1 MYVHTH
7 RDRCCDWGHI
17 KDIVLL
23 FMFYVYAFPCGW
35 LPRGNSIFSWAS
47 AAHHHFNMAVVDLV
61 GRHSNLTPPQQP
73 CQITPSPFISPHIYI
88 YFFFFGSP
96 AAAALRISNRFL
108 CFFLRKNHVALIKYC
123 WQVSFGRSLFCFWPG
138 LCIEMSFWFYTREF
152 AVNCYQLRIKFY
164 NIHVSLAIRF
174 FMISFRSS
182 DSDWYC
188 GIYPGFFFY

>member
-35 LPRGNSIFSWAS
+35 LPQGNSIFSWAS

-88 YFFFFGSP
+88 YFFFFWIPSCCSSSNFESISLLFP
-96 AAAALRISNRFL
+96 LKKSRCAHKILLTSFFRPLVVLLLARPLYWNELLILYPRI
-108 CFFLRKNHVALIKYC
+108 CC
-123 WQVSFGRSLFCFWPG
+123 
-138 LCIEMSFWFYTREF
+138 
-152 AVNCYQLRIKFY
+152 
-164 NIHVSLAIRF
+164 
-174 FMISFRSS
+174 
-182 DSDWYC
+182 
-188 GIYPGFFFY
+188 

>member
-1 MYVHTH
+1 MRLAAPGQLHFFVGIRSAPPFQYGCRRFGGSTLQPPPATPTMPDNPIPIH
-7 RDRCCDWGHI
+7 
-17 KDIVLL
+17 
-23 FMFYVYAFPCGW
+23 FP
-35 LPRGNSIFSWAS
+35 PY
-47 AAHHHFNMAVVDLV
+47 
-61 GRHSNLTPPQQP
+61 
-73 CQITPSPFISPHIYI
+73 IYI
-88 YFFFFGSP
+88 YIFFFGSP

-188 GIYPGFFFY
+188 GIYPGFFFIKWAENKSNQCQK